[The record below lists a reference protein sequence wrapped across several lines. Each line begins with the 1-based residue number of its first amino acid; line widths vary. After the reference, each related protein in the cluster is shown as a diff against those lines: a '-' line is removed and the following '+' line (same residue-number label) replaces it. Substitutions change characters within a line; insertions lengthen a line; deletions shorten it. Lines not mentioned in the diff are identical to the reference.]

1 MMRALLVVL
10 LATATS
16 ALRLVD
22 RRQALRALTAASGA
36 APLAARAAA
45 APPSSEPETVAL
57 ASGLSYQDF
66 KVGPGSAPAK
76 GQRVTVDYVM
86 STTGARYGAK
96 IYSTKD
102 ADEGRGR
109 PFSFVLGDPSVI
121 AGLNEAVA
129 TMKGGGVRRVYV
141 PASLG
146 YTSLA
151 AESQQPI
158 PPPETAFGEYQRW
171 KNIYANPRR
180 PYQPDLVLDVKLF
193 GRK

>member
-1 MMRALLVVL
+1 MRALLVVL
-10 LATATS
+10 LATTTS

-22 RRQALRALTAASGA
+22 RRHALRALTAASGA

-96 IYSTKD
+96 IYSTKS
-102 ADEGRGR
+102 AEA

>member
-22 RRQALRALTAASGA
+22 RRHALRALTAASGA

-96 IYSTKD
+96 IYSTKS
-102 ADEGRGR
+102 AEA

-158 PPPETAFGEYQRW
+158 PPSETAFGEYQRW

>member
-1 MMRALLVVL
+1 MDAAAFDSVLAQILTTIFDLPKRRPCCRPVLSSAIDDVRRGLQMMRALLVVL

-22 RRQALRALTAASGA
+22 RRHALRALTAASGA

-102 ADEGRGR
+102 AE
-109 PFSFVLGDPSVI
+109 VI
-121 AGLNEAVA
+121 PTCFNNF
-129 TMKGGGVRRVYV
+129 K
-141 PASLG
+141 
-146 YTSLA
+146 
-151 AESQQPI
+151 I
-158 PPPETAFGEYQRW
+158 F
-171 KNIYANPRR
+171 I
-180 PYQPDLVLDVKLF
+180 
-193 GRK
+193 